1 MLTDYINEYIIAKHA
16 GNEKAM
22 RRIERE
28 LESFGMDKY
37 TLDELVKEFEN
48 REEL

>member
-1 MLTDYINEYIIAKHA
+1 MLTEYIDEYIIAKHA

-28 LESFGMDKY
+28 LSQLGVDKH

>member
-1 MLTDYINEYIIAKHA
+1 MLTDYINEYIIAKQD
-16 GNEKAM
+16 GNEKVM
-22 RRIERE
+22 RKIERE
-28 LESFGMDKY
+28 LSQLGMDKH